1 MSKRQYF
8 VAIPSSRA
16 LEREGGDSFRHTIL
30 AWDLHP
36 SYKMHTEGDYTL
48 IECNVRGE
56 RKRLR
61 HRIAFVYGLPTHTV
75 VR

>member
-8 VAIPSSRA
+8 VAVPSHRA
-16 LEREGGDSFRHTIL
+16 LEREGRDSFVLTL
-30 AWDLHP
+30 VSWDLH
-36 SYKMHTEGDYTL
+36 YNKRTEGDYFL

-61 HRIAFVYGLPTHTV
+61 ELLEYAYKLPTKV
-75 VR
+75 IVR

>member
-8 VAIPSSRA
+8 VAIPSWDK
-16 LEREGGDSFRHTIL
+16 LYREGGDSFRHTTL
-30 AWDLHP
+30 TWDLHP
-36 SYKMHTEGDYTL
+36 SYKMHTEGDCTL

-61 HRIAFVYGLPTHTV
+61 HRIAFVYGLPTQTI